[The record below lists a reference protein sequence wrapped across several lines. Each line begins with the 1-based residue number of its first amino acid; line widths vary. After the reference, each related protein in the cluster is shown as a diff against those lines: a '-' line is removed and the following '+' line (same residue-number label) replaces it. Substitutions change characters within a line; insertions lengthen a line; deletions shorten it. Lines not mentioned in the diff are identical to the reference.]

1 MAHITRSIDP
11 QAVRDLLERP
21 PRAHLAFNLNGCIAA
36 LPVAFRYLE
45 GNSWVGVP
53 RGTEPPPPGAPVTLL
68 IDDGCYWFEL
78 RAIKMRGTLHPGSPP
93 NGASSELTWLQLAAQ
108 RTVAWDYASLREDDR
123 DVP

>member
-1 MAHITRSIDP
+1 MARMTRNVDL

-21 PRAHLAFNLNGCIAA
+21 PRAHLAFNLNDSIAA
-36 LPVAFRYLE
+36 LPVAFRYSE
-45 GNSWVGVP
+45 GYFWVGIP
-53 RGTEPPPPGAPVTLL
+53 RSTELPPPGAPVTLL

-93 NGASSELTWLQLAAQ
+93 EGASSELTWLQLAAQ

-123 DVP
+123 DAP